1 MSGVFEYLGDKM
13 PPDIFI
19 LILSFVLGMV
29 IGSFLNVCI
38 YRIPAKISVVW
49 PASHCFNCNNK
60 IKWYDNIPVLSFL
73 VLGGKCRK
81 CKSKISFQ
89 YPLVEFITGC
99 LTVLFVWKTGINW
112 WLPFVLITLF
122 STIVLSVID
131 IKTMEIP
138 NRFSLGLI
146 LVGLAGSFFNPAFD
160 GTLWERFLSSL
171 IGGAVGFFGLWITAI
186 IGSAIFKKEAM
197 GGGDIKLMG
206 AIGALTGWIGVVNS
220 LVIASFAGI
229 IYFGILLMLKK
240 NIENNAIP
248 FGPFLSAGLLFCMLM
263 PNFTIY

>member
-1 MSGVFEYLGDKM
+1 M

-19 LILSFVLGMV
+19 LVLSFILGMV

-38 YRIPAKISVVW
+38 YRIPAKISIVW
-49 PASHCFNCNNK
+49 PASHCFNCNTK

-73 VLGGKCRK
+73 VLGGKCRN

-99 LTVLFVWKTGINW
+99 LTVLFVWKTGINL
-112 WLPFVLITLF
+112 WLPFALVTLF

-146 LVGLAGSFFNPAFD
+146 IVGLAGSFFNPAFD

-171 IGGAVGFFGLWITAI
+171 IGGAVGFFGLWLTAV

-220 LVIASFAGI
+220 LIIASFTGI
-229 IYFGILLMLKK
+229 IYFGILMLLKK
-240 NIENNAIP
+240 KIENNAIP
-248 FGPFLSAGLLFCMLM
+248 FGPFLSAGLLVCMLM
-263 PNFTIY
+263 PNFTLY